1 MYGPTV
7 LITTLVASAI
17 SRSES
22 GSVTSAR
29 SRGTS
34 APPAPRRRRPSSSLL
49 SFLPASAHRVSAGAW
64 RARYSAV
71 SAPVKPVAPNTT
83 MSYERSATGVVEL
96 AGDPQRLVQLDAG
109 AGGDPARGRR
119 RDPVGGV
126 GRLGREVED
135 RLELLRRERPR
146 PELLGVGRQPVS
158 RVHAP
163 GL

>member
-83 MSYERSATGVVEL
+83 MSYERSATGLAEL
-96 AGDPQRLVQLDAG
+96 EGHPERLVEVHPG
-109 AGGDPARGRR
+109 ARGHPARRR
-119 RDPVGGV
+119 RGDSFGGV
-126 GRLGREVED
+126 RGLARHVED
-135 RLELLRRERPR
+135 HLELL
-146 PELLGVGRQPVS
+146 GRG
-158 RVHAP
+158 R
-163 GL
+163 